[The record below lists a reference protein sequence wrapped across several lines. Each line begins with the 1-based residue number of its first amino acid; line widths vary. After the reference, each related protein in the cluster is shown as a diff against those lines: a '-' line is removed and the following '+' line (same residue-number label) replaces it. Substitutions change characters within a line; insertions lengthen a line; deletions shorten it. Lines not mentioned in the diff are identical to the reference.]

1 LKELQKLMRI
11 QSLRCHALYNHGATR
26 LSVIPIHASRS
37 QALRYLSIRWGMEL
51 PDAVVIVG
59 ESGDSDYEEL
69 FGGLHKTIILKG
81 GFNTPANR
89 IHTVRR
95 YPLQDVV
102 ALDSSNIIGIEG
114 FSSGDIRSAM
124 QQLGIPTQ

>member
-1 LKELQKLMRI
+1 MHLAAKLVCKPSNTI
-11 QSLRCHALYNHGATR
+11 FYY
-26 LSVIPIHASRS
+26 
-37 QALRYLSIRWGMEL
+37 RYLSIRWGMEL
-51 PDAVVIVG
+51 PDAIVIVG

-81 GFNTPANR
+81 GFHTPANR

-102 ALDSSNIIGIEG
+102 ALDSSNIIEIEG
-114 FSSGDIRSAM
+114 FSSVDIRSAM

>member
-1 LKELQKLMRI
+1 MYLFPYPPCSKHVYKPTNKI
-11 QSLRCHALYNHGATR
+11 FYY
-26 LSVIPIHASRS
+26 
-37 QALRYLSIRWGMEL
+37 RYLSIRWAIEL

-59 ESGDSDYEEL
+59 ETGDSDYEEL
-69 FGGLHKTIILKG
+69 FGGLHKTVILKG

-114 FSSGDIRSAM
+114 FSTGDIRSAM

>member
-1 LKELQKLMRI
+1 M
-11 QSLRCHALYNHGATR
+11 
-26 LSVIPIHASRS
+26 
-37 QALRYLSIRWGMEL
+37 SIRWGIEL

-59 ESGDSDYEEL
+59 ETGDSDYEEL
-69 FGGLHKTIILKG
+69 FGGLHKTAILKG

-114 FSSGDIRSAM
+114 CSTSDMRSALH
-124 QQLGIPTQ
+124 QLGMPTQ